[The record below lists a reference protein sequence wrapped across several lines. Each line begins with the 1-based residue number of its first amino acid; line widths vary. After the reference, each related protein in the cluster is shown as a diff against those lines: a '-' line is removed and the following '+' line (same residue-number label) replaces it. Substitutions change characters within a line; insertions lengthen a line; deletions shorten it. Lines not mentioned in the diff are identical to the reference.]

1 MIPERNIFLEN
12 VCYTPLVFGRV
23 NKKLQQ
29 NLSSEEIKSLV
40 DKIIKDDTTTIIKN
54 GKNYYLQNGTVELV
68 INSFNYRLITANKI

>member
-1 MIPERNIFLEN
+1 M
-12 VCYTPLVFGRV
+12 

-29 NLSSEEIKSLV
+29 NLSSEEIKNLV